1 MRDGEAEKEKH
12 QRYVTHC
19 NGRRCSNMVL
29 FAAVVNTYGF
39 VGKEFGDFCAAI
51 DERNRGKNRGR
62 SLSGILS
69 LLGVYANAEKFC

>member
-1 MRDGEAEKEKH
+1 
-12 QRYVTHC
+12 
-19 NGRRCSNMVL
+19 MVL

-62 SLSGILS
+62 SLSRLLS
-69 LLGVYANAEKFC
+69 LLGVFANAEKVFG